1 MKILFLDID
10 GVTVNANIQGYVRQ
24 IELFG
29 DEPIKD
35 FEYIKKCIKF
45 MLDKAK
51 NEGALDTEISFI
63 ERVYQYVSVNMF
75 EMLKEYRDC
84 FLEYDNLTSFDEKM
98 KYMMSYSSNP
108 VVNLN
113 NHEIPGYMKYIISSL
128 NYAKSVFESE
138 YRRVERDGGNLKL
151 PFETVNLDN
160 DIISYDE
167 KEDPLKRA
175 TSALKRMEIYA
186 VNREKGRDDFL
197 TACQM
202 VSDTEVVDYNEI
214 YSKKNLMPG
223 VKEGLKYL
231 IESGKVDMIVACSH
245 FTGEREG
252 IAKKKL
258 FREELPFVMLLDES
272 LLKFHTEPAQMGKR
286 RERSSKNNRID
297 MLIKMIE
304 WSFKNNPKFQ
314 QIADVLSLDLTK
326 IEAMLV
332 DDSTPNLEILE
343 NKTPILFRK
352 RKEND
357 TNVNEKYA
365 RLQDWSIDS
374 IDYTFANIQNNKTTN
389 YVKKLV

>member
-1 MKILFLDID
+1 MGILIPLGGFFMKILFLDID
-10 GVTVNANIQGYVRQ
+10 GVTVNADIQGYVRQ

-51 NEGALDTEISFI
+51 KEGALETEINFI

-84 FLEYDNLTSFDEKM
+84 FLEYDNLVSFDEK
-98 KYMMSYSSNP
+98 
-108 VVNLN
+108 
-113 NHEIPGYMKYIISSL
+113 MKYIISSL
-128 NYAKSVFESE
+128 NYAKTLFESE
-138 YRRVERDGGNLKL
+138 YRRVERDGGSLHL

-167 KEDPLKRA
+167 NEDPLKRA
-175 TSALKRMEIYA
+175 SSALKRMEIYA
-186 VNREKGRDDFL
+186 INREKGRDDFL

-202 VSDTEVVDYNEI
+202 VGDSEVVDYNEI

-223 VKEGLKYL
+223 VKDGLKYL
-231 IESGKVDMIVACSH
+231 VDSGKIDMIVACSH

-252 IAKKKL
+252 VAKKKL
-258 FREELPFVMLLDES
+258 FKEELPFVMLLDES

-286 RERSSKNNRID
+286 RVRSSKNNRID
-297 MLIKMIE
+297 MLIKMIQ
-304 WSFKNNPKFQ
+304 WSFKTNTRFQ
-314 QIADVLSLDLTK
+314 QIADSLGLDPME

-332 DDSTPNLEILE
+332 DDSTPNLETLE

-352 RKEND
+352 RKENESS
-357 TNVNEKYA
+357 VNEKYA
-365 RLQDWSIDS
+365 RLEDWSIES
-374 IDYTFANIQNNKTTN
+374 LDYTFANIENNKN
-389 YVKKLV
+389 SVYIKK

>member
-10 GVTVNANIQGYVRQ
+10 GVTVNADIQGYVRQ

-51 NEGALDTEISFI
+51 SEGALETEISFI
-63 ERVYQYVSVNMF
+63 ERVYQYVSINMF

-84 FLEYDNLTSFDEKM
+84 FLEYDNLTSFDERM
-98 KYMMSYSSNP
+98 QYMVSYSSNP

-113 NHEIPGYMKYIISSL
+113 NNEIPGYMKYIISSL
-128 NYAKSVFESE
+128 NYAKTLFESE
-138 YRRVERDGGNLKL
+138 YRRFERDGGSLNL

-167 KEDPLKRA
+167 NEDSLKRA

-186 VNREKGRDDFL
+186 INREKGRDDFL

-202 VSDTEVVDYNEI
+202 VGDSEIVDYNEI

-223 VKEGLKYL
+223 VVEGLRYL
-231 IESGKVDMIVACSH
+231 VTSGKVDMIVACSH

-252 IAKKKL
+252 IAKRRL
-258 FREELPFVMLLDES
+258 FKEELPFVKLVDES

-286 RERSSKNNRID
+286 RERSSKNDRID
-297 MLIKMIE
+297 MLIKMIQHLYATNE
-304 WSFKNNPKFQ
+304 RFQ
-314 QIADVLSLDLTK
+314 QMMDMLKLNPTEIV
-326 IEAMLV
+326 AMLV
-332 DDSTPNLEILE
+332 DDSTPNLETLE
-343 NKTPILFRK
+343 NKIPILFRK
-352 RKEND
+352 RKDNE
-357 TNVNEKYA
+357 TNVNEKYT
-365 RLQDWSIDS
+365 RLEDWSIESLDN
-374 IDYTFANIQNNKTTN
+374 TFTSIQNNKN
-389 YVKKLV
+389 SGYVKKLI

>member
-10 GVTVNANIQGYVRQ
+10 GVTVDADIQGYVRQ

-51 NEGALDTEISFI
+51 KEGLDETEISFI

-84 FLEYDNLTSFDEKM
+84 FLEYDNLISFEEKM
-98 KYMMSYSSNP
+98 KYMVSYSSNP
-108 VVNLN
+108 VINLN
-113 NHEIPGYMKYIISSL
+113 NDEIPKYMKYIISSL
-128 NYAKSVFESE
+128 NYAKALFERE
-138 YRRVERDGGNLKL
+138 YRRVERVGGSLNL

-160 DIISYDE
+160 DIISYDGN
-167 KEDPLKRA
+167 EDPLKRA

-186 VNREKGRDDFL
+186 INREKGRDDFL

-202 VSDTEVVDYNEI
+202 VGDSEIVDYNEI

-231 IESGKVDMIVACSH
+231 IKSGKVDMIVACSH

-252 IAKKKL
+252 FAKKKL
-258 FREELPFVMLLDES
+258 FKEELPFVMLVDES

-286 RERSSKNNRID
+286 RERSSKNDRID
-297 MLIKMIE
+297 MLIKMVE
-304 WSFKNNPKFQ
+304 WSFKTNPAFQ
-314 QIADVLSLDLTK
+314 KVVDGLNLDPTK

-332 DDSTPNLEILE
+332 DDSTPNLETLE

-352 RKEND
+352 RKENE

-365 RLQDWSIDS
+365 RLEDWSIES
-374 IDYTFANIQNNKTTN
+374 LDYTFTNIQNNKTTN
-389 YVKKLV
+389 YVKKLI

>member
-10 GVTVNANIQGYVRQ
+10 GVTVNADIQGYVRQ

-51 NEGALDTEISFI
+51 SEGTNDTEISFI
-63 ERVYQYVSVNMF
+63 EKVYQYVSVSMF

-84 FLEYDNLTSFDEKM
+84 FLEYDNLTSFEEKM
-98 KYMMSYSSNP
+98 KYMISYSSNP
-108 VVNLN
+108 VINLN
-113 NHEIPGYMKYIISSL
+113 NDEIPSYMKYIISSL
-128 NYAKSVFESE
+128 KYAKTLFESE
-138 YRRVERDGGNLKL
+138 YHRVQRDGGSLHL

-167 KEDPLKRA
+167 SEDSLNRA

-231 IESGKVDMIVACSH
+231 IDTGKVDMIIACSH

-252 IAKKKL
+252 LAKKKL
-258 FREELPFVMLLDES
+258 FKEELPFVMLLDES

-286 RERSSKNNRID
+286 RERSSKNSRID

-304 WSFKNNPKFQ
+304 WSLKTNPRFQ
-314 QIADVLSLDLTK
+314 QISDTLSPNTTE

-332 DDSTPNLEILE
+332 DDSTPNLETLE

-352 RKEND
+352 RKENE

-365 RLQDWSIDS
+365 RLEDWSIES
-374 IDYTFANIQNNKTTN
+374 LDYTFTNIQNNKTTN
-389 YVKKLV
+389 YVKKLI